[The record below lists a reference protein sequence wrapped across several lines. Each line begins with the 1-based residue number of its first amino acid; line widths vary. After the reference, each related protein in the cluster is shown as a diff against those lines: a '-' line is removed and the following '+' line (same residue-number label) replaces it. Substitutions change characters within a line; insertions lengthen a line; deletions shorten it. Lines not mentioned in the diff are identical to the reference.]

1 MLLILLS
8 LYAFFFI
15 NMLWFAIWFV
25 LFAKVDKMESKTN
38 NVKMK
43 NLLLGI
49 AEFKINSD
57 GHLEEECIICMDKY
71 EPDSQIIRLPWSELH
86 YFHQSWILKWV
97 ESNASCPFCK
107 ANVDSEFIKKCCWS
121 TRE

>member
-1 MLLILLS
+1 
-8 LYAFFFI
+8 
-15 NMLWFAIWFV
+15 
-25 LFAKVDKMESKTN
+25 
-38 NVKMK
+38 MK

-71 EPDSQIIRLPWSELH
+71 EPDSQIIRLPWSKLH

-97 ESNASCPFCK
+97 ESKASCPFWK
-107 ANVDSEFIKKCCWS
+107 ADVNSELIKNAVDISENWS
-121 TRE
+121 NRNLDSNLCGNNRNQFAHRQLQDEE